1 MADIVC
7 EDGLEWVKV
16 SSHTE
21 KRIIWDFAKA
31 GWVAGSDSEEDFED
45 DDGGEAE
52 GLLKQVETL
61 VKASKA
67 TRVRYRNP
75 KVRLVL
81 PRISREPKAKE
92 VGVVLQRLRNLGVV
106 VQTKEDLADEELKL
120 VDVVERLVPD
130 RVEEFSEVL
139 NIDCTVMLAFVSDI
153 SHDTVVSIAILNDPI
168 PSFYLDSTMRI
179 TCSREAN
186 ANSTQEE
193 ADWHNKMIQSQ
204 VKKPLY
210 LYFAISLTH
219 GLQRKLEAEEHLLPC
234 VREHSLPQLLYIDS

>member
-31 GWVAGSDSEEDFED
+31 GWVADSDSEDDFED
-45 DDGGEAE
+45 DDGGDAE

-61 VKASKA
+61 VKAAKS

-81 PRISREPKAKE
+81 PRISNDPKAKE
-92 VGVVLQRLRNLGVV
+92 VSVVLQRLKNLGVV
-106 VQTKEDLADEELKL
+106 VQTKEDLGGEELSL
-120 VDVVERLVPD
+120 MGVVERLVPD
-130 RVEEFSEVL
+130 RFEEFSEVL

-153 SHDTVVSIAILNDPI
+153 SHDTVVSIPFIDVPLPLNAASLHLRRLSGEIL
-168 PSFYLDSTMRI
+168 
-179 TCSREAN
+179 
-186 ANSTQEE
+186 
-193 ADWHNKMIQSQ
+193 
-204 VKKPLY
+204 
-210 LYFAISLTH
+210 
-219 GLQRKLEAEEHLLPC
+219 
-234 VREHSLPQLLYIDS
+234 